1 MCANGLRIPRMD
13 DKLKQAIA
21 LGREHYEKRDYDR
34 AERYLAEVLAGGAP
48 FADVYNMIGV
58 IHHDRGRL
66 EAARESFQKALAI
79 NPSYTEAALNLTVT
93 CNDLGDYEAAQE
105 IYRTAVRRDF
115 RGKQTV
121 DPYAKGKIANL
132 HAQIAEAYEEVGMP
146 NEAVAE
152 YRSAI
157 RLCPHF
163 GDIRVRL
170 AELYRQM
177 GDHVAARYELEEA
190 IVTRPDYVPAR
201 VALGVL
207 WLVTGQRAKAV
218 EAWQEA
224 LRHDPDNKV
233 VQMYLRMGQNPPVP
247 TQPPPEPPASGT

>member
-1 MCANGLRIPRMD
+1 MD
-13 DKLKQAIA
+13 EKLKQAIA

-34 AERYLAEVLAGGAP
+34 AERYLAEVLATGAP
-48 FADVYNMIGV
+48 YADVYNMMGV
-58 IHHDRGRL
+58 IHHDGGRL
-66 EAARESFQKALAI
+66 EAARECFQKALDI

-93 CNDLGDYEAAQE
+93 CNDVGDYEAAQE

-115 RGKQTV
+115 RGKQGV
-121 DPYAKGKIANL
+121 DPFAKGKIANL
-132 HAQIAEAYEEVGMP
+132 HAEIAAAYEEVGMP
-146 NEAVAE
+146 NEAVSE

-190 IVTRPDYVPAR
+190 IAARPDYVPAR

-207 WLVTGQRAKAV
+207 WLVIGQRAKAV

-224 LRHDPDNKV
+224 LRQDPGNKV
-233 VQMYLRMGQNPPVP
+233 AKMYLRMGQNPPLP
-247 TQPPPEPPASGT
+247 TQPPEPPPQRS